1 MSRVLIELQED
12 VEDGN
17 TGDPLWSKGQR
28 IEVDPVSAKHYLKT
42 GVAVLA
48 EDADTEDAEDAT
60 DEPVSPEA
68 REQLERLEQRLAEA
82 ESAQAVLTDDDGES
96 DVVGEPADGDDGD
109 DGDDGEAGQ
118 VVDGDGVVHTGVVPT
133 PGFGGYDSARS

>member
-28 IEVDPVSAKHYLKT
+28 LEVDPVSAKHYLKT

-48 EDADTEDAEDAT
+48 EDADTEDAEDAA

-82 ESAQAVLTDDDGES
+82 ESAKAVLADDDGES
-96 DVVGEPADGDDGD
+96 DVVGEPADGE
-109 DGDDGEAGQ
+109 DGEDGQ

-133 PGFGGYDSARS
+133 PGFGGFDSARS